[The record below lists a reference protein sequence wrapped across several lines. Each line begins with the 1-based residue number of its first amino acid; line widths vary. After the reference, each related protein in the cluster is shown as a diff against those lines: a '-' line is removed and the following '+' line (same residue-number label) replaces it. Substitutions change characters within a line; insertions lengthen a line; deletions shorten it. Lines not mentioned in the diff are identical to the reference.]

1 MTNTKTKTEARKLKK
16 HPRVQELLDRMQKGP
31 GLQGPQISTAFKDEI
46 LERLDCL
53 VILPNMPKDEN
64 QMAQIQEWIASGEF
78 SVQDLGNKLAELED
92 GPTCC
97 GSNETGRLWSK
108 AWFARITELEASTGY
123 ELKYSIFELWIAF
136 TSYFTE
142 EKKINTKD
150 AEIAELKLKLE
161 AARNA

>member
-1 MTNTKTKTEARKLKK
+1 MSDTKTKSVAHKLKK
-16 HPRVQELLDRMQKGP
+16 HPRVQKMLDELQREGSQMT
-31 GLQGPQISTAFKDEI
+31 GPQISTAFKDEI
-46 LERLDCL
+46 LEAIDCT

-142 EKKINTKD
+142 VKNGTKKD
-150 AEIAELKLKLE
+150 DEIA
-161 AARNA
+161 